1 MQLQFG
7 DERYLTNDGQLKT
20 PLALVF
26 VLALFL
32 RGYIAWIISLTFRE
46 DTSRL
51 LKFFYANTEQFVL
64 ALSVG
69 VPALAVLVM
78 LTQMKAELP
87 RWVPKFARIAP
98 WLLWASWL
106 ADGVLLVSLVAGNW
120 PHFAFAKAFIIF
132 AWFIAFWLLL
142 YSRHLKR
149 FFQLLAS
156 DRHSEKG

>member
-1 MQLQFG
+1 MQLRLG

-32 RGYIAWIISLTFRE
+32 RGYLAWIISLTFSE
-46 DTSRL
+46 DRGRL
-51 LKFFYANTEQFVL
+51 LSFFYANTEQFVL
-64 ALSVG
+64 TLSVG
-69 VPALAVLVM
+69 VPALMVLVM

-98 WLLWASWL
+98 VLLWLSWL
-106 ADGVLLVSLVAGNW
+106 ADGVLIGSLVAANW
-120 PHFAFAKAFIIF
+120 PHFAFVKALIIF
-132 AWFIAFWLLL
+132 AWLTALWLLL
-142 YSRHLKR
+142 YSRHLRR

-156 DRHSEKG
+156 ERDSGNG

>member
-20 PLALVF
+20 PLALIFLLV
-26 VLALFL
+26 LFL

-51 LKFFYANTEQFVL
+51 LQFFYANTEQFVL

-69 VPALAVLVM
+69 LPALAVLVM

-87 RWVPKFARIAP
+87 SWIPKFARVAP

-106 ADGVLLVSLVAGNW
+106 ADGVLLVSLVASNW
-120 PHFAFAKAFIIF
+120 PHFAFVKALIIF
-132 AWFIAFWLLL
+132 AWLMAFWLLL

-156 DRHSEKG
+156 DRDSGKG

>member
-32 RGYIAWIISLTFRE
+32 RGYIAWIISLTFSE
-46 DTSRL
+46 DRSRL
-51 LKFFYANTEQFVL
+51 LQFFYANTEQFVL
-64 ALSVG
+64 TLSVG
-69 VPALAVLVM
+69 VPAFAVLVM

-120 PHFAFAKAFIIF
+120 PHFAFVKALIIF
-132 AWFIAFWLLL
+132 AWLTAFWLLL
-142 YSRHLKR
+142 YSRHLRR

-156 DRHSEKG
+156 DQHSEKG

>member
-32 RGYIAWIISLTFRE
+32 RGYIAWIISLTFSE
-46 DTSRL
+46 DRSRL
-51 LKFFYANTEQFVL
+51 LQFFYANTEQFVL
-64 ALSVG
+64 TLSVG
-69 VPALAVLVM
+69 LPALAVLVM
-78 LTQMKAELP
+78 LTQMKNELP
-87 RWVPKFARIAP
+87 GWVPRFARIAP
-98 WLLWASWL
+98 LLLWLSWL

-120 PHFAFAKAFIIF
+120 PHFAFVKALIIF
-132 AWFIAFWLLL
+132 SWLVAFWLLL
-142 YSRHLKR
+142 YSRHLRR

-156 DRHSEKG
+156 DQHREKG